1 MKDAL
6 ARRFIAKVRSSLSS
20 SLALVNPIG
29 AAVSSLDLEHF
40 AGQGGTSPV
49 AGAFHDYTD
58 SPKTLQLDK
67 VGGDQASQ
75 NYVLGLRRA
84 NNFIRRPDKA
94 GNYVSDAGYI
104 EATYDTWTDTATFT
118 GVIAGNVLTVSGF
131 SGAALAVGQR
141 VVGAGVLE
149 GTAIDAFGT
158 GSGGNGTYTL
168 TVRGANTSQTIA
180 SQAMSASTKGSVQAW
195 LVNKTGGH
203 SWPVLPAVLSTSKVN
218 GDAQFAFQLIAT
230 AETQNLLSLSG
241 FKTST
246 GTTQQALSIQTT
258 VTGTR
263 VDFITSSAKTSG
275 MRLETLA
282 GGIDLAPV
290 AGSVVTIRNA
300 CKLPTYTVATKPAAT
315 GVFDQAIIMVS
326 DGNSGQPCLAVAQG
340 GSWLRVAL
348 GAAVSAT

>member
-6 ARRFIAKVRSSLSS
+6 ARRRIAKVLLGTSSN
-20 SLALVNPIG
+20 LALVNPTG
-29 AAVSSLDLEHF
+29 SAVSGFDLEHF

-58 SPKTLQLDK
+58 SGKTLQLDK

-75 NYVLGLRRA
+75 NYILGLRRA
-84 NNFIRRPDKA
+84 GNFVRRTDKA
-94 GNYVSDAGYI
+94 GNYVSDAGFI
-104 EATYDTWTDTATFT
+104 ETTYDTWTDTATFT

-131 SGAALAVGQR
+131 SGSALAAGQR
-141 VVGAGVLE
+141 VVGSGVLE
-149 GTAIDAFGT
+149 GTAIDTFGT
-158 GSGGNGTYTL
+158 GSGGNGTYNL
-168 TVRGANTSQTIA
+168 TVRGANVAQTIA
-180 SQAMSASTKGSVQAW
+180 SEAMTASTKGNLQAW

-203 SWPVLPAVLSTSKVN
+203 SWPVQPAVLSTSKVN

-230 AETQNLLSLSG
+230 AETQNLLSLSSY
-241 FKTST
+241 KASASSV
-246 GTTQQALSIQTT
+246 QQAVSIQTT

-263 VDFITSSAKTSG
+263 VDYITSSAKTSG
-275 MRLETLA
+275 MRFETLA

-300 CKLPTYTVATKPAAT
+300 LKLPTYTTASKPVAT

-340 GSWLRVAL
+340 GSWLRVPL